1 MIYAGSNLPAGGV
14 MADKVR
20 SVRTLELVGGRL
32 CLDWANTASARSGT
46 ERYEYLASYADL
58 LEWSRRTGILT
69 QRDVRRLEREATRNP
84 GEAAAT
90 LDRAIAMR
98 ETVYRIFA
106 AIANRQSPKKA
117 DLGSLN
123 AMLAEAQSRLRVQ
136 AAGTG
141 FAWQWAWEPHA
152 LDVMLWPIVR
162 SAGDLLTSSDLYRV
176 RQCAR
181 RLGCGWLFVDAS
193 RNQSRRWCS
202 MSMCGSRVKSSRYYH
217 RKRAVRQAKT

>member
-1 MIYAGSNLPAGGV
+1 

-32 CLDWANTASARSGT
+32 CLDWANTTSARSGP
-46 ERYEYLASYADL
+46 ERHEYLAGYADL
-58 LEWSRRTGILT
+58 LEWSRRAGILT
-69 QRDVRRLEREATRNP
+69 QRDVRRLEREAARYP
-84 GEAAAT
+84 GEAAAA

-98 ETVYRIFA
+98 ETIYRIFA

-117 DLGSLN
+117 DLASLN
-123 AMLAEAQSRLRVQ
+123 TMLAEALSRLRVQ

-152 LDVMLWPIVR
+152 LDAMLWPIVR
-162 SAGDLLTSSDLYRV
+162 SAADLLTSTDLCRV

-181 RLGCGWLFVDAS
+181 RQGCGWLFVDTS

-202 MSMCGSRVKSSRYYH
+202 MSMCGSRVKSSRYYQ
-217 RKRAVRQAKT
+217 RRRAARPAGT